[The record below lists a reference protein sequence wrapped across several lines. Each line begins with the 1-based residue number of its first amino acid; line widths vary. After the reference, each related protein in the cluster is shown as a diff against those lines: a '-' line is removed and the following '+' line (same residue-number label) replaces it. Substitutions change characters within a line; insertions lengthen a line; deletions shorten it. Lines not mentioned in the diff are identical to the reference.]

1 MKSRGWVLFVML
13 LATVT
18 ATVSWRLAADTHKV
32 LADGGQWGNKKV
44 AETSASLPA

>member
-13 LATVT
+13 LVTVT
-18 ATVSWRLAADTHKV
+18 GSWLAADTHKV

>member
-13 LATVT
+13 LVT
-18 ATVSWRLAADTHKV
+18 ASVGCRLAADTHKV
-32 LADGGQWGNKKV
+32 LAEGGQWGNKKV